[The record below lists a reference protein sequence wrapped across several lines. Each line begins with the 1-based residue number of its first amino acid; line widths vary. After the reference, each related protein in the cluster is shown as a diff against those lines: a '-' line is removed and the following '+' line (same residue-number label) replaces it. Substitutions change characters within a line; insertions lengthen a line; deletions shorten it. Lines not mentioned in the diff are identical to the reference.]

1 MVLRHSIPALI
12 TAILSFIVFIIV
24 FVYYIKSIAIT
35 VEAIQL
41 ACAAV
46 SLVEII
52 DCICKD
58 KASRIYRII
67 AISLVCIVSGAL
79 YKVLY
84 ICILGYE
91 AGMVDSISDILWIG
105 FYTVLL
111 YACLR
116 VFEKS
121 ADFKDKKYQ
130 KIIITSC
137 IVQIIII
144 GINIAFYTPGDDL
157 LFAIIYG
164 IPSGFLGYYALL
176 YILASFGENSVLKK
190 FRAYNITIVLILIID
205 NAAYLALIHGLFYAE
220 YILKFCIAM
229 LLLIITPSIYNGVQ
243 KSEYIK

>member
-1 MVLRHSIPALI
+1 M
-12 TAILSFIVFIIV
+12 
-24 FVYYIKSIAIT
+24 
-35 VEAIQL
+35 
-41 ACAAV
+41 
-46 SLVEII
+46 VEII

-67 AISLVCIVSGAL
+67 AISLACIVSGAL

-91 AGMVDSISDILWIG
+91 SGRIASISDLSWIG

-116 VFEKS
+116 IFEKL

-130 KIIITSC
+130 KIVITSC

-157 LFAIIYG
+157 LFSIIYG
-164 IPSGFLGYYALL
+164 IPSGFLCYYALV
-176 YILASFGENSVLKK
+176 YILASFCKNSVLKK
-190 FRAYNITIVLILIID
+190 FRAYNITVVLIFIID
-205 NAAYLALIHGLFYAE
+205 NAAYLSLIHGLSDAE